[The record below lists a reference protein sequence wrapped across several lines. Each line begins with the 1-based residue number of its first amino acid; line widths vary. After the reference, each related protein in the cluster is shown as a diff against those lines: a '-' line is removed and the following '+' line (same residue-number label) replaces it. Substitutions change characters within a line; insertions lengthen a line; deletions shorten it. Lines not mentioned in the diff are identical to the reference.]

1 VERIGD
7 SLVAD
12 RQNGRP
18 GAPRGVARAPPI
30 WDTLSGRMP
39 VSPAFAKDP
48 AVVGPLGGLALS
60 AVRAASP
67 MMVLRALRWYRD
79 LAKLGVHLPLFMVH
93 DLGLLYACPKEQ
105 LEIGPRQSTEA
116 VLARVPKGTELAAI
130 YRSVVSEIAESE
142 ASARAAT
149 MRPSDDLV
157 VVVLA
162 RVLGSLVQRARI
174 RPPYPASIPLDPEMV
189 RDLDPQLAQLFA
201 GMPRNFE
208 IAMLEA
214 LARARLHVL
223 TLADAL
229 DLDTLRL
236 LGMLGPE
243 STAAGALAHVDL
255 LAAMSTPAANDI
267 VNFSLELLPSVL
279 ETRRTQATGTHA
291 VHGYAGIGQKGSLD
305 SLVLT
310 ELAWDETEFARR
322 LIENE
327 LLFYTR
333 EQAPDEA
340 RRLHY
345 LLIDASA
352 SMRGDRQ
359 VFARGLAIAL
369 GKKLQ
374 LAGEEVWLRFFDS
387 RLYDV
392 QRARPGQLPAA
403 YLLGFKGERGRNP
416 ARVFAQLATEIA
428 LLRARDQRD
437 PVIHLITHA
446 ALHVPRPLVAEIRRQ
461 AHLFGVFI
469 LPSGGELD
477 LEYLDLLEGHAVVD
491 HDTLSQKNA
500 RAAAATK
507 IVNDAAEMTEKM
519 PASMA
524 NPPTSKVSE
533 EGVPPSLRPQRHSI
547 PPSLR

>member
-1 VERIGD
+1 
-7 SLVAD
+7 
-12 RQNGRP
+12 
-18 GAPRGVARAPPI
+18 
-30 WDTLSGRMP
+30 MP
-39 VSPAFAKDP
+39 VSAQLGKDP
-48 AVVGPLGGLALS
+48 AVVGPLGGLLLS
-60 AVRAASP
+60 SVRAASP
-67 MMVLRALRWYRD
+67 MMVLRSLRWYRD
-79 LAKLGVHLPLFMVH
+79 LARLGLHLPLFLVH
-93 DLGLLYACPKEQ
+93 DVGLLYAAPKEQ
-105 LEIGPRQSTEA
+105 LELGPRPGA
-116 VLARVPKGTELAAI
+116 DAIIARIPRGPELVAT
-130 YRSVVSEIAESE
+130 YRSVIGEIAESE
-142 ASARAAT
+142 ASARARP
-149 MRPSDDLV
+149 MRLSDDLV

-162 RVLGSLVQRARI
+162 RVLGSIAQRAGQK
-174 RPPYPASIPLDPEMV
+174 PAYPASIPFDPEMV
-189 RDLDPQLAQLFA
+189 RDLEPQLAMLFA
-201 GMPRNFE
+201 AQTRTFE
-208 IAMLEA
+208 TAVLEA

-255 LAAMSTPAANDI
+255 LAALSSPAANDI

-279 ETRRTQATGTHA
+279 ETRRQKAAGTHA
-291 VHGYAGIGQKGSLD
+291 VHGYAGIGSKGSLD
-305 SLVLT
+305 SMVLT
-310 ELAWDETEFARR
+310 ELAWDDDEFARR
-322 LIENE
+322 LVESEI
-327 LLFYTR
+327 LYYTR

-340 RRLHY
+340 KRLHY
-345 LLIDASA
+345 ILIDASA

-374 LAGEEVWLRFFDS
+374 LAGEEVWMRFFDS

-428 LLRARDQRD
+428 LLRAREQRD

-446 ALHVPRPLVAEIRRQ
+446 ALHVPRPLVQEVRRL

-469 LPSGGELD
+469 LPSGGALD
-477 LEYLDLLEGHAVVD
+477 LDYLDLLEGHAVVD
-491 HDTLSQKNA
+491 HATLQKKSA

-507 IVNDAAEMTEKM
+507 IVDDASKLAERVSVP
-519 PASMA
+519 PASHA
-524 NPPTSKVSE
+524 PPKSLR
-533 EGVPPSLRPQRHSI
+533 EGAVPPSLRPSR
-547 PPSLR
+547 

>member
-1 VERIGD
+1 MGT
-7 SLVAD
+7 AT
-12 RQNGRP
+12 GGP
-18 GAPRGVARAPPI
+18 TFRGESAQHAVSSPVP
-30 WDTLSGRMP
+30 MP
-39 VSPAFAKDP
+39 VSPALAKDP
-48 AVVGPLGGLALS
+48 VVVGPLGGLALS

-67 MMVLRALRWYRD
+67 MMIVRAVRWYRD
-79 LAKLGVHLPLFMVH
+79 LARLGLHIPFFIVH
-93 DLGLLYACPKEQ
+93 DFGLLYSAPKEQ
-105 LEIGPRQSTEA
+105 LELGPRPGLDT
-116 VLARVPKGTELAAI
+116 VLARVPRASEVLGT
-130 YRSVVSEIAESE
+130 YRSVLGEVSQSD
-142 ASARAAT
+142 ASVRARS
-149 MRPSDDLV
+149 MRLNDDLV

-162 RVLGSLVQRARI
+162 RVLGSLVQRTNVKA
-174 RPPYPASIPLDPEMV
+174 PYPASLPLDPEMV
-189 RDLDPQLAQLFA
+189 RDLDSQLPQLFA
-201 GMPRNFE
+201 ALPRNFE
-208 IAMLEA
+208 LAALDA
-214 LARARLHVL
+214 LARSRLHVL

-243 STAAGALAHVDL
+243 SSAAGALAHVDL
-255 LAAMSTPAANDI
+255 LAAISSPAANDI

-279 ETRRTQATGTHA
+279 ETHRAKATGTHA
-291 VHGYAGIGQKGSLD
+291 VHGYAGLGNKGSLD

-310 ELAWDETEFARR
+310 ELAWDEDEFARR
-322 LIENE
+322 MIENE
-327 LLFYTR
+327 ILYYTR

-359 VFARGLAIAL
+359 VFARGLSIAL

-374 LAGEEVWLRFFDS
+374 LAGEEVWMRFFDS

-416 ARVFAQLATEIA
+416 ARVFAQLATELA

-437 PVIHLITHA
+437 PVVHLVTHA
-446 ALHVPRPLVAEIRRQ
+446 ALHVPRPLVQEVRRH

-477 LEYLDLLEGHAVVD
+477 LDYLDLLEGHAVVD
-491 HDTLSQKNA
+491 HATLSEKTA

-507 IVNDAAEMTEKM
+507 IVNDAAEMNDRV
-519 PASMA
+519 PVSMA
-524 NPPTSKVSE
+524 PRSLRTGDDP
-533 EGVPPSLRPQRHSI
+533 VPPSLRTGRGSI
-547 PPSLR
+547 PPPSIPPR

>member
-1 VERIGD
+1 MSGSIRSSSTSSG
-7 SLVAD
+7 
-12 RQNGRP
+12 P
-18 GAPRGVARAPPI
+18 G
-30 WDTLSGRMP
+30 S
-39 VSPAFAKDP
+39 
-48 AVVGPLGGLALS
+48 
-60 AVRAASP
+60 
-67 MMVLRALRWYRD
+67 
-79 LAKLGVHLPLFMVH
+79 
-93 DLGLLYACPKEQ
+93 
-105 LEIGPRQSTEA
+105 
-116 VLARVPKGTELAAI
+116 LAAI
-130 YRSVVSEIAESE
+130 SS
-142 ASARAAT
+142 
-149 MRPSDDLV
+149 
-157 VVVLA
+157 
-162 RVLGSLVQRARI
+162 
-174 RPPYPASIPLDPEMV
+174 
-189 RDLDPQLAQLFA
+189 
-201 GMPRNFE
+201 
-208 IAMLEA
+208 
-214 LARARLHVL
+214 
-223 TLADAL
+223 
-229 DLDTLRL
+229 
-236 LGMLGPE
+236 
-243 STAAGALAHVDL
+243 
-255 LAAMSTPAANDI
+255 PAANDV

-279 ETRRTQATGTHA
+279 ETHRTKSTGTHA
-291 VHGYAGIGQKGSLD
+291 VHGYAGIGSKGSVD

-310 ELAWDETEFARR
+310 ELAWDEMEFARR

-524 NPPTSKVSE
+524 NPPPSKASE

>member
-1 VERIGD
+1 
-7 SLVAD
+7 
-12 RQNGRP
+12 
-18 GAPRGVARAPPI
+18 
-30 WDTLSGRMP
+30 MP
-39 VSPAFAKDP
+39 VSAAHAKD
-48 AVVGPLGGLALS
+48 ATVTGPLGGLALS
-60 AVRAASP
+60 GVRAATP
-67 MMVLRALRWYRD
+67 MMVVRAVRWYRD
-79 LAKLGVHLPLFMVH
+79 LARLGLHLPFFLVH
-93 DLGLLYACPKEQ
+93 DLGLLYAAPKEQ
-105 LEIGPRQSTEA
+105 LEIGARPGLDQVAARIPRAAELLVSYRA
-116 VLARVPKGTELAAI
+116 VLGELAQ
-130 YRSVVSEIAESE
+130 SE
-142 ASARAAT
+142 ASARARS
-149 MRPSDDLV
+149 MRLGDDLV

-162 RVLGSLVQRARI
+162 RVLGPLGKRVNL
-174 RPPYPASIPLDPEMV
+174 RPPYPAALPLDPEMV
-189 RDLDPQLAQLFA
+189 RDLDGQLAALFA
-201 GMPRNFE
+201 AVPRAFE
-208 IAMLEA
+208 MAVLEA
-214 LARARLHVL
+214 LDRSRLHVL

-255 LAAMSTPAANDI
+255 LAAISSPAANDI

-279 ETRRTQATGTHA
+279 ETHRARATGTHA
-291 VHGYAGIGQKGSLD
+291 VHGYAGIGNKGSLD

-310 ELAWDETEFARR
+310 ELAWEDEEFARR
-322 LIENE
+322 MVENE
-327 LLFYTR
+327 ILYYTR

-359 VFARGLAIAL
+359 VFARGLSIAL

-374 LAGEEVWLRFFDS
+374 LAGEEVWMRFFDS

-403 YLLGFKGERGRNP
+403 YVLGFKGERGRNP
-416 ARVFAQLATEIA
+416 ARVFAQLATELA

-437 PVIHLITHA
+437 PVVHLITHA
-446 ALHVPRPLVAEIRRQ
+446 ALHVPRPLVQEVRRQ

-477 LEYLDLLEGHAVVD
+477 LDYLDLLEGHAVVD
-491 HDTLSQKNA
+491 HATLTEKAA

-507 IVNDAAEMTEKM
+507 IVDAAAELNDRV
-519 PASMA
+519 PPSLGARSVRASDEA
-524 NPPTSKVSE
+524 
-533 EGVPPSLRPQRHSI
+533 VPPSLRPARASL
-547 PPSLR
+547 PPPR